1 MCRCD
6 LCRVCH
12 LPRLVNHVEGA
23 LSQGELATIGIRIL
37 VYIFRE
43 ALTAS
48 VMQQFT
54 LDFAFA
60 KESFRIT

>member
-1 MCRCD
+1 MCR
-6 LCRVCH
+6 

-23 LSQGELATIGIRIL
+23 LSQGELATIGIRIF

-43 ALTAS
+43 ALTAN

-54 LDFAFA
+54 LDFSFI
-60 KESFRIT
+60 KESF